1 MSLPDIHQQLPAL
14 QQWLNQSLPNL
25 GTIQDIKRFSGGF
38 SNITYRI
45 SNGQQSFVLRMP
57 PPGSEVKTAHDMS
70 REFRVL
76 TALQPFYASIPKPL
90 AFCDNPT
97 VLGAPFYIMEYLEGM
112 ILRPNSSQLK
122 ELSADNFTTLSTALI
137 KNLATLHTID
147 LQTSGLIQLGKPE
160 GYVNRQVTGW
170 IHRYYQSET
179 DQLTTINQVA
189 EWLQQ
194 QSPREQAPA
203 MLHNDYK
210 YDNVIFS
217 RQQMGAIVGVLD
229 WEMATIGDPL
239 MDLGAALAYWFE
251 AEDPEPFRDYNITW
265 LPGNLNRA
273 ACAQLYATET
283 GRDISDLLFYYVFG
297 LFKNAVIVQ
306 QIYYRW
312 KKGLH
317 NDDRFGALIYLIK
330 FLGKHAV
337 RTLEKNSI
345 S

>member
-76 TALQPFYASIPKPL
+76 TALQPYYASIPKPL

-112 ILRPNSSQLK
+112 ILRPNSSELK
-122 ELSADNFTTLSTALI
+122 DLSADNFTTLSTELI
-137 KNLATLHTID
+137 INLATLHSID
-147 LQTSGLIQLGKPE
+147 LQSSGLIQLGKPE

-170 IHRYYQSET
+170 INRYYQSET
-179 DQLTTINQVA
+179 DQLETINQVA
-189 EWLQQ
+189 DWLQQ
-194 QSPREQAPA
+194 QTPREQAPA

-217 RQQMGAIVGVLD
+217 RQQMGEIVGVLD
-229 WEMATIGDPL
+229 WEMATVGDPL

-251 AEDPEPFRDYNITW
+251 AGDPEPFRDYNITW
-265 LPGNLNRA
+265 LPGNLSRSD
-273 ACAQLYATET
+273 CAELYATNT

-317 NDDRFGALIYLIK
+317 NDDRFGALIHLIK
-330 FLGKHAV
+330 LLGKHAV